1 MRAAD
6 VHAKTQDHAVNIG
19 SRSSRVIMVNQG
31 EHPENS
37 QISLF
42 GTLTSLP
49 NNHCLLP
56 CPRLRHSSSRVLC
69 KTPSRPVRRTQSP
82 DPKP

>member
-37 QISLF
+37 QVYS
-42 GTLTSLP
+42 S
-49 NNHCLLP
+49 P
-56 CPRLRHSSSRVLC
+56 CGPASQVRV
-69 KTPSRPVRRTQSP
+69 
-82 DPKP
+82 